1 MDEIQKEL
9 MQEGQ
14 DGITVLYFVDKI
26 YLAHNFC
33 LSCLYFRIV
42 CINVIQCRVKE

>member
-26 YLAHNFC
+26 YLAHNFV
-33 LSCLYFRIV
+33 S
-42 CINVIQCRVKE
+42 VIFILE